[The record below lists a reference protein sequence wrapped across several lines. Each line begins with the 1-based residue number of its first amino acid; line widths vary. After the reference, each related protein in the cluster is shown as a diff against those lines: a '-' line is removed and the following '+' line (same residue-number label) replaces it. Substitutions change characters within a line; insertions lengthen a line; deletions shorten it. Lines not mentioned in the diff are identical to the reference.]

1 MKVLLALT
9 IALVSINSIAAT
21 NYITGVQKVTF
32 RTGPGTDNKIIRM
45 LETDSKVE
53 TMEVGE
59 TWTKVK
65 DANGDEGFVLSRFLV
80 KDTPYKFRYEW
91 LKNQHEKLKE
101 KYAEVSKRNGEYDK
115 ELTGLKTELDTAKGE
130 LSSTAQSYTELKEG
144 STDFIGLK
152 KKYDSTLKNLNA
164 QTAKVEDLESKISI
178 YYIKW
183 FLAGGGVLFLGW
195 LIGLMS
201 RKKKS
206 YSGLSL

>member
-1 MKVLLALT
+1 MKVLIALT
-9 IALVSINSIAAT
+9 IAIISFNTIAAT

-45 LETDSKVE
+45 LGTDSKVE
-53 TMEVGE
+53 TMEVGD

-65 DANGDEGFVLSRFLV
+65 DSTGEIGYVLSRFLV
-80 KDTPYKFRYEW
+80 KNTPYKFRYEW
-91 LKNQHEKLKE
+91 LKAKHEKLENKASGTKTKNNELKE
-101 KYAEVSKRNGEYDK
+101 ELASLRGE
-115 ELTGLKTELDTAKGE
+115 LQTAKGE
-130 LSSTAQSYTELKEG
+130 LTSTTQSYSDLKEG
-144 STDFIGLK
+144 SSDFINLK
-152 KKYDSTLKNLNA
+152 KKYDSAVTNLA
-164 QTAKVEDLESKISI
+164 SQTAKVKDLESKISI

-195 LIGLMS
+195 LIGLFS